1 VPAPSLDATRAMIE
15 RYRHVRAF
23 TVSLC
28 ETLEPEDTVVQT
40 MPDVSPTKWH
50 LAHTSWFFET
60 FLLAPHLSGY
70 RSPHPLYAYLFNS
83 YYVAVGERHYR
94 PHRGLLSR
102 PALREV
108 GDYRRHVDVHMER
121 LLEDGISAELEGVLV
136 LGLNHEQQ
144 HQELILTDIKHVLAA
159 NPLGPVF
166 RTPAGAP
173 REAATTAPIAW
184 RAIEGGV
191 RDLGHDGEGFAYDN
205 EGPRHRVHLAPFAL
219 ASRLVTNGEYRAFMD
234 DGGYARPELWLDLGW
249 HTRTAEGWE
258 APLYWERRDGDWW
271 MFTLS
276 GIRRVADDEPV
287 CHMSYFEADAFAR
300 WSGRRLPTEFEW
312 EAVAGGVPIA
322 GNFADSG
329 ALHPRPAARA
339 AQPDAPAQLYGDAW
353 EWTQSHY
360 SPYPGY
366 RPPAGA
372 IGEYNGKFMCNQFVL
387 RGGSCATPAGHVRRT
402 YRNFFPPD
410 ARWQFTGIR
419 LADDA

>member
-1 VPAPSLDATRAMIE
+1 MIE

-60 FLLAPHLSGY
+60 FLLVPHLVGY
-70 RSPHPLYAYLFNS
+70 RSPDPLYAYLFNS

-102 PALREV
+102 PTLWQV
-108 GDYRRHVDVHMER
+108 SDYRRHVDAHMER
-121 LLEDGISAELEGVLV
+121 LLEGGISAELESVFTI
-136 LGLNHEQQ
+136 GLNHEQQ

-159 NPLGPVF
+159 NPLRPVF
-166 RTPAGAP
+166 RAGGTPS
-173 REAATTAPIAW
+173 EAAAVAPLTW
-184 RAIEGGV
+184 RALPGGV
-191 RDLGHDGEGFAYDN
+191 HEVGHGGEGFAYDN
-205 EGPRHRVHLAPFAL
+205 EGPRHRVHLAPFTI
-219 ASRLVTNGEYRAFMD
+219 ASRLATCAEYCAFID
-234 DGGYARPELWLDLGW
+234 EGGYTRPELWLDLGW
-249 HTRTAEGWE
+249 HTRSTEGWE
-258 APLYWERRDGDWW
+258 SPLYWERRDGDWW
-271 MFTLS
+271 VFTLS
-276 GIRRVADDEPV
+276 GMRRVQDDEPV
-287 CHMSYFEADAFAR
+287 CHVSYFEADAFAR

-312 EAVAGGVPIA
+312 EAAAEGVSVD
-322 GNFADSG
+322 GNFADTG
-329 ALHPRPAARA
+329 ALHPRPAPRA
-339 AQPDAPAQLYGDAW
+339 AHPDAPVQLYGDAW

-402 YRNFFPPD
+402 YRNFFPPGT
-410 ARWQFTGIR
+410 RWQFAGIR
-419 LADDA
+419 LADGA

>member
-1 VPAPSLDATRAMIE
+1 MIE

-23 TVSLC
+23 SVSLC

-60 FLLAPHLSGY
+60 FLLAPYLSGY
-70 RSPHPLYAYLFNS
+70 RSPDPLYASLFNS
-83 YYVAVGERHYR
+83 YYVAVGERHHR

-102 PALREV
+102 PTLREV
-108 GDYRRHVDVHMER
+108 GDYRRHVDTHMER
-121 LLEDGISAELEGVLV
+121 LLEDGISAEFESVLV

-144 HQELILTDIKHVLAA
+144 HQELILTDIKHVLVA

-166 RTPAGAP
+166 RAPADAP
-173 REAATTAPIAW
+173 REAATPAPVAW

-219 ASRLVTNGEYRAFMD
+219 ASRLVTNGEYRAFID

-276 GIRRVADDEPV
+276 GMRRVAEDEPV
-287 CHMSYFEADAFAR
+287 CHVSYFEADAFAR

-312 EAVAGGVPIA
+312 EAVAQGVPIA

-329 ALHPRPAARA
+329 ALHPRPASRA
-339 AQPDAPAQLYGDAW
+339 APPDAPAQLYGDVW

-402 YRNFFPPD
+402 YRNFFPPG